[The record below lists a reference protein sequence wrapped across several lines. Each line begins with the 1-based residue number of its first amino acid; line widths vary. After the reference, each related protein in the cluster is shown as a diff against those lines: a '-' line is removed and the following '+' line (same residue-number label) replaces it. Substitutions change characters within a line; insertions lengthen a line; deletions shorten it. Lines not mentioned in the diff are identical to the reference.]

1 MAGPYPELAAALRKS
16 LQKGDKGEVRGNIL
30 PLRRNSEGGLRPA
43 MPEMLRQAGIG
54 LLDLLSA
61 SSTGEI
67 TPEAGEFMVN
77 MTPAGGLSAA
87 ARPSAVGSLGIFG
100 GNPGKY
106 GKGPIKAYHG
116 SPHDFDKFSLDRIG
130 TGEGAQA
137 YGHGLYFAENEDVAK
152 GYRDTL
158 ARTKGTP
165 QERARAQLDNFRGD
179 RQKAIDWFEHNLAAE
194 RGKVYPDT
202 DWLAQNDEVLAYL
215 KRGEIAPQ
223 AGRMYE
229 VAIHADPERFLD
241 WDKPLKEQPTGETVK
256 RLLTDRMIQ
265 PHDAMR
271 GVNAYGE
278 LGTHYDQIFAR
289 KPGLNAD
296 EDVTKVLR
304 RAGIPG
310 IKYLDQGSRSSGDG
324 SRNYVVF
331 DDNVIEILRKYGLV
345 PTGVGA
351 PALAG
356 SANQDTRDRRGL
368 LDALNTLN

>member
-241 WDKPLKEQPTGETVK
+241 WDKPLIDQGANLQAALAKLGVTGESA
-256 RLLTDRMIQ
+256 L
-265 PHDAMR
+265 R
-271 GVNAYGE
+271 GNTGKDIAPNYPE
-278 LGTHYDQIFAR
+278 STA
-289 KPGLNAD
+289 N
-296 EDVTKVLR
+296 LR
-304 RAGIPG
+304 EAGIPG
-310 IKYLDQGSRSSGDG
+310 IKYLDAGSRSSGDG